1 MGDVTF
7 IICNVIF
14 FISLYATLL
23 DKLWINETHSN
34 YVFFNMIYIGFEYAS
49 LELMF
54 YIMFDYGASIMLK
67 HHQSPDNALAI
78 SFYQNKMLAACPKCI
93 FSCTF
98 YDCFL

>member
-1 MGDVTF
+1 M
-7 IICNVIF
+7 
-14 FISLYATLL
+14 
-23 DKLWINETHSN
+23 WINETHSN

-93 FSCTF
+93 FKYSVVF
-98 YDCFL
+98 GLVMSRSYDLVFMFIVIGQLTSK